1 MWKNHN
7 FLLLVLTNFCFS
19 SSEYYRKNNWGKK
32 ISFMV
37 QKKMQIWLNFFMPIR
52 VSFYLTMLFLFLANQ
67 ENIPKA
73 QESWT
78 LAGGQPPTL
87 CSLPNTVPWHLAN
100 VQESWS
106 LILDCWGGRSLQ
118 GSGSL
123 GRSEGR
129 GAPLHLP
136 CSCILCCKW
145 WNCQWKFGMWNSFER
160 LQKS

>member
-1 MWKNHN
+1 
-7 FLLLVLTNFCFS
+7 
-19 SSEYYRKNNWGKK
+19 
-32 ISFMV
+32 MV

-145 WNCQWKFGMWNSFER
+145 WNCQWKFGMWNSFEH